1 MTKLISCGLL
11 GLALVGTWAANAAI
25 APPNFSGTWV
35 LDKSKSEGLPQ
46 QLVNVDVTWVITQ
59 DEKQLKREQQLG
71 GNVGQSATFNLDGSE
86 RTADL
91 TGRISGKARLKA
103 KWLDGGKALEL
114 NAVVDGVF
122 NKTAMTFTTTEQW
135 ELGEGG
141 KTLLVHHTREGPRGK
156 QEYKLIF
163 TKK

>member
-1 MTKLISCGLL
+1 MTKPITCGLL
-11 GLALVGTWAANAAI
+11 GLVLVGTWAAAAAI
-25 APPNFSGTWV
+25 APANFSGTWV

-46 QLVNVDVTWVITQ
+46 QLANVDVTWVITQ
-59 DEKQLKREQQLG
+59 DDKQLKREQQLG
-71 GNVGQSATFNLDGSE
+71 GNVGNSATFNLDGSE

-103 KWLDGGKALEL
+103 KWLDGGKTLEL

-135 ELGEGG
+135 ELADGG
-141 KTLLVHHTREGPRGK
+141 KTLTVHHTREGPRGK
-156 QEYKLIF
+156 QEYKAIF